1 MADPTATPR
10 SDSSHALRRFL
21 GLYYAYAFLFD
32 FILAYAFYTALFEL
46 EGLSFAEIGLLLA
59 FWSATAIML
68 EMPSGALSDHFDR
81 RWLLVAAPLFKTL
94 TFLFWILAAG
104 SFWLYAAGF
113 MFWSLAQALQS
124 GSREALL
131 YERMEREGRV
141 AQFDK
146 VLGRDNAAEELGI
159 GFGALLGGFVA
170 FYNFDLGLWLSIPPL
185 LLVALL
191 ALGLHD
197 GRRGRKGPAADDV
210 VEMPATYLSH
220 FVDAIGEFRRHANL
234 RFVTT
239 YIAVGL
245 VVFELIEEF
254 DQLYFLAVNLP
265 VWAWGIAGA
274 LVEFIYAAASIH
286 AYRLAGR
293 PWLAWL
299 LPLLGG
305 GLLVAASV
313 GSSPWYVLLL
323 CLAYVLMAPLGVLA
337 EARFH
342 RVMEGRS
349 RATTTSAL
357 VMAENISGIVGTLAF
372 GFLAQW
378 VGILPAYGWAGLVM
392 LPLAVWVAIGQ
403 HRGLQAID

>member
-1 MADPTATPR
+1 M
-10 SDSSHALRRFL
+10 SLRRFL

-46 EGLSFAEIGLLLA
+46 EGLSITEIGLLLA
-59 FWSATAIML
+59 FWSATAIVL

-81 RWLLVAAPLFKTL
+81 RWLLVAAPLFKAL
-94 TFLFWILAAG
+94 TFLFWIVAAG

-113 MFWSLAQALQS
+113 LFWSLAQALQS

-131 YERMEREGRV
+131 YERMAHEGR
-141 AQFDK
+141 AGDFDK

-159 GFGALLGGFVA
+159 GFGALLGGLVA
-170 FYNFDLGLWLSIPPL
+170 WLSFDWGLWLSIPPL
-185 LLVALL
+185 LLASALAFWL
-191 ALGLHD
+191 QD
-197 GRRGRKGPAADDV
+197 VRKLKAPEEPEQAPAG
-210 VEMPATYLSH
+210 YLSH
-220 FVDAIGEFRRHANL
+220 FADALNEFRHQADL

-245 VVFELIEEF
+245 VVFQLIEEF
-254 DQLYFLAVNLP
+254 DQLYFLAVSLP
-265 VWAWGIAGA
+265 VWAWGIAA
-274 LVEFIYAAASIH
+274 AAVEFLYAGASLFAH
-286 AYRLAGR
+286 RLSGR

-305 GLLVAASV
+305 ALLIAASI
-313 GSSPWYVLLL
+313 GTTPWFVLLL
-323 CLAYVLMAPLGVLA
+323 CAAYVVMAPLNVLA

-342 RVMEGRS
+342 RVMEGKS

-357 VMAENISGIVGTLAF
+357 VMAENVSGIVGTLAF
-372 GFLAQW
+372 GVLADR

-392 LPLAVWVAIGQ
+392 APLALWVIHGQ
-403 HRGLQAID
+403 RQGRRATD